1 MRKKDLKDSF
11 YQLLLPLEDDGVT
24 VKGSDSQSVSTVP
37 LVTFSILS
45 KTNLLNQDNID
56 RWVNYFFVVNV
67 YANNS
72 VQCTEIS
79 DDIDDILKP
88 LGFEETDVSEA
99 YDSNS
104 GKHRLVSVYSRR
116 MDENGISYN
125 IK

>member
-1 MRKKDLKDSF
+1 MKKKELKDSF
-11 YQLLLPLEDDGVT
+11 YELLKPLENDGVT
-24 VKGSDSQSVSTVP
+24 VQGSDSETVSNVP

-45 KTNLLNQDNID
+45 KNNLLNQDNID
-56 RWVNYFFVVNV
+56 RWVNYFFIVNI
-67 YANNS
+67 YTNNS

-99 YDSNS
+99 YDRNS